1 MERRE
6 RKNARKQGGVTKHA
20 ALRSRVRALLLRYRS
35 DAVALDVAQDRFD
48 NTDAELRAT
57 LDYFL
62 KEGGTLAE
70 LNTEIAWV
78 KENF

>member
-1 MERRE
+1 MRE
-6 RKNARKQGGVTKHA
+6 RA
-20 ALRSRVRALLLRYRS
+20 ALRARLRALLLRYRA

-48 NTDAELRAT
+48 DTDAELRAT
-57 LDYFL
+57 LDHFL
-62 KEGGTLAE
+62 KEGGTLEE